1 MRKQKAKNL
10 RLGVLKKATAKAVRA
25 HKRRS
30 KQRQAMRDEA
40 PPAAGAGHEIPLA
53 PAAEDESVFG
63 EGVEDESPSGT
74 QGEAPVAPEA
84 APWPQAGVRVAVG
97 LENLTHSLRLG
108 ETGVSQGPAPDDP
121 AEVIVKLDSAAVLA
135 AMRIPRSLLVP
146 VGAPMSN
153 MRLWDKCSE
162 GVKRDL
168 LFKLGVMDPRDEV
181 LPTTMSL
188 SLTMWGEYL
197 PIGLRLSEDRNFK
210 FVQPAF
216 VNAFEEGDETVSK
229 VMANEYNESSF
240 QNLED
245 AVFRQEVRQKLL
257 KEWWGQHELLVV
269 CLCDEASGSSG
280 LLALRKTPM
289 SVRFYEVRGGKIH
302 RRALSRMFQGARPSI
317 IPFKI

>member
-1 MRKQKAKNL
+1 M
-10 RLGVLKKATAKAVRA
+10 RA

-30 KQRQAMRDEA
+30 KQQQAMRDEA
-40 PPAAGAGHEIPLA
+40 PPTAGAGHEIPPA

-63 EGVEDESPSGT
+63 EGVEDERPSGT
-74 QGEAPVAPEA
+74 QCEAPVAPEA

-97 LENLTHSLRLG
+97 LEDLTQYLRLG
-108 ETGVSQGPAPDDP
+108 QTGVSRGPAPNDP
-121 AEVIVKLDSAAVLA
+121 DEVIVMLDSIAVLA
-135 AMRIPRSLLVP
+135 PMRIPRSLLVP
-146 VGAPMSN
+146 VGARMSN
-153 MRLWDKCSE
+153 MRFWDKCSE
-162 GVKRDL
+162 SVKRDL

-181 LPTTMSL
+181 LPTTMTL
-188 SLTMWGEYL
+188 SLTVWGEYL

-216 VNAFEEGDETVSK
+216 VNAFEEGDETVLK
-229 VMANEYNESSF
+229 IMANEYNESF

-245 AVFRQEVRQKLL
+245 AVLRQEVRQKLL

-317 IPFKI
+317 IPFKIRGTATFASNSLGC